1 MRALIKGYLKT
12 SEELVKLLGITN
24 KDDKMY
30 PNYSKKS
37 PPYLVLKIRPD
48 ERGKVK
54 TEEVEIKIIDKNINN
69 QEKIQELVL
78 GLMDFGETNKHYSN
92 GENILLTS
100 HLTGSGE
107 LEYEDIGLIEKTLT
121 FEVKWR

>member
-92 GENILLTS
+92 GVNILLTS